1 MKKLL
6 LYVLGIITLL
16 QLDSCAPSKPAEE
29 VRLMSADRLIKRLEA
44 NRRKVKTFNGT
55 GSLMINSQ
63 VVNAKSSFEVMIKK
77 PDSIKVSFYGP
88 FGIDL
93 AQVLITQNYFQFF
106 DIINNT
112 LYQGKMRSD
121 IMKQLLKIDLPFEE
135 VIDALT
141 GSVNLTGK
149 LRVEPD
155 DYEADGNIYK
165 LTYRDSVNSLESIY
179 FIRNEDLAIT
189 QNLIT
194 NDRGKELLAG
204 SYSRFKALEEVPIP
218 FEINIEDSKNN
229 QRMKVEYRN
238 VEVNQQLT
246 NFILDIPNDA
256 KVIEW

>member
-1 MKKLL
+1 MKKFLL
-6 LYVLGIITLL
+6 FAAAVITIILFN
-16 QLDSCAPSKPAEE
+16 SCAPSRPTEE

-63 VVNAKSSFEVMIKK
+63 SVNAKSSFEVMIKK
-77 PDSIKVSFYGP
+77 PDSIKVSFFGP

-112 LYQGKMRSD
+112 VYQGKMRQD
-121 IMKQLLKIDLPFEE
+121 IMKMLLKIDLPLDQ

-141 GSVNLTGK
+141 GSVNLTSK
-149 LRVEPD
+149 LRAEPD

-165 LTYRDSVNSLESIY
+165 LTYKDSVNSLESIY
-179 FIRNEDLAIT
+179 FIRNDDLAIT

-194 NDRGKELLAG
+194 NNTGRELLAG
-204 SYSRFKALEEVPIP
+204 SYSRFKEFDEVPVP
-218 FEINIEDSKNN
+218 FEINLEDSKNK
-229 QRMKVEYRN
+229 QKMKVEYRSI
-238 VEVNQQLT
+238 EVNQPLK